1 MTATS
6 IKNVLDFVCD
16 LNALV
21 GVHQHPVDQQLGQ
34 LGGQRVR
41 IENCLGRFHAAV
53 LPCLF
58 VPFLLRLCQ
67 YCGIGVFR
75 FQKQLVT
82 RGLFRLVGVQVNLA
96 HEIAFIQGALTVL
109 QCLDLLL
116 IFGAFRYGSIHP
128 ERTVRGK
135 WRGGFHLLFQRQEY
149 RLFQLCGVQTHL
161 VAAAFYVRLGMAAV
175 II

>member
-41 IENCLGRFHAAV
+41 IENCLGRFLAAV
-53 LPCLF
+53 LPCLL
-58 VPFLLRLCQ
+58 VLFLLRLCQ
-67 YCGIGVFR
+67 CCGIGVFR

-82 RGLFRLVGVQVNLA
+82 RSLFCLVGVQVDSTREPLS
-96 HEIAFIQGALTVL
+96 LMPR
-109 QCLDLLL
+109 
-116 IFGAFRYGSIHP
+116 IFPAN
-128 ERTVRGK
+128 
-135 WRGGFHLLFQRQEY
+135 RQSAASG
-149 RLFQLCGVQTHL
+149 RDKVQ
-161 VAAAFYVRLGMAAV
+161 
-175 II
+175 